1 MPGFLFQL
9 CAAHRLSFALFDDHR
24 HLTQVHHRALTARAA
39 VAAVAAARLRRRRA
53 LRAPATHLHKRRR
66 VLGLHSLLFNKLHP
80 YELTD
85 MASQQQ
91 AIRRRYS
98 VADRLPADLVN
109 PTTSNSN
116 SETAPNST
124 IPATATSNPAVAIA
138 ASVDPRF
145 VPVRDLTQGSKPRH
159 KNSSSHNHN
168 GSMSSTVAMPPPPA
182 PKDDSIPFRRG
193 HARAKSSVS
202 SMNRQV
208 NRLSLTLPIAPP
220 TSDPSRP
227 TPTSS
232 AMSSVPPTPIDSGIS
247 TPADANEFIIA
258 IAAQERRVLELREE
272 LLRAEADLTSLKKK
286 WTTQE
291 KKGDPIPFEAYRS
304 PVLPSEDDGAS
315 VRRSVDSDRR
325 KLLHQAQSSP
335 TTPNRRRVLRGG
347 HTRTLSLLSPAKP
360 DAGFSLY
367 QDRDHEHEQV
377 ILPSLERRTA
387 QLTNPHLSKRASW
400 QPRSQQGGPVVPQ
413 IVEDFKLG
421 LRAFVEDIRQITV
434 GDEPING
441 QPVRSS
447 STGENSR
454 TQDTIR
460 PNRPLRPKVSTVFEP
475 PHSNSET
482 AETSETKSTSITT
495 TSKSRPEMPARSK
508 TKSKNKSFSW
518 QPLGFDSMDDNDW
531 SNWDSPAS
539 SSKTSRWSGST
550 IGSGGLDNMS
560 ATSDEG
566 ELADSPSKKKSTG
579 YETPLLSP
587 KLEELLPNLV
597 NQFSPSNIKRTATNL
612 MDEWEKSLT
621 DPNYPHQSQNKE
633 NTA

>member
-1 MPGFLFQL
+1 
-9 CAAHRLSFALFDDHR
+9 
-24 HLTQVHHRALTARAA
+24 
-39 VAAVAAARLRRRRA
+39 
-53 LRAPATHLHKRRR
+53 
-66 VLGLHSLLFNKLHP
+66 
-80 YELTD
+80 
-85 MASQQQ
+85 MASHQ

-98 VADRLPADLVN
+98 VADRLPSDLII
-109 PTTSNSN
+109 PTASNTN

-124 IPATATSNPAVAIA
+124 IPAATPALAPA
-138 ASVDPRF
+138 ATITPRF
-145 VPVRDLTQGSKPRH
+145 TPLAQGSKARQM
-159 KNSSSHNHN
+159 NSSSHNRH
-168 GSMSSTVAMPPPPA
+168 GSMSSVAAMPPPSA
-182 PKDDSIPFRRG
+182 QRDDSIPFRRG
-193 HARAKSSVS
+193 HTRAKSSVS

-227 TPTSS
+227 TPTSA

-247 TPADANEFIIA
+247 SPADANEFIIA

-272 LLRAEADLTSLKKK
+272 LSRAEAELSSLKKK

-291 KKGDPIPFEAYRS
+291 KKGDPVPVEAYRS
-304 PVLPSEDDGAS
+304 PVLPTEDDGAP

-325 KLLHQAQSSP
+325 KLLQQNQGAA
-335 TTPNRRRVLRGG
+335 TPNRRRVLRGG

-367 QDRDHEHEQV
+367 QDRDHEHETV
-377 ILPSLERRTA
+377 KLPSLERRTA

-400 QPRSQQGGPVVPQ
+400 QPRTQQNVPGASQ

-441 QPVRSS
+441 QPVRSNS
-447 STGENSR
+447 VTENRSEVTR
-454 TQDTIR
+454 NQDTIR

-482 AETSETKSTSITT
+482 TETTETKPSTSTT
-495 TSKSRPEMPARSK
+495 AASKSRPEMPARSK

-531 SNWDSPAS
+531 SNWESPAS

-550 IGSGGLDNMS
+550 IGSGGLDDMS

-566 ELADSPSKKKSTG
+566 EPADSPSKKKSTG

-587 KLEELLPNLV
+587 KLEEISNMV
-597 NQFSPSNIKRTATNL
+597 NRFSPSNIKRTATTL

-621 DPNYPHQSQNKE
+621 DPNYPHGSQNKE

>member
-1 MPGFLFQL
+1 
-9 CAAHRLSFALFDDHR
+9 
-24 HLTQVHHRALTARAA
+24 
-39 VAAVAAARLRRRRA
+39 
-53 LRAPATHLHKRRR
+53 
-66 VLGLHSLLFNKLHP
+66 
-80 YELTD
+80 

-98 VADRLPADLVN
+98 VADRLPADLVL
-109 PTTSNSN
+109 PTTPSNSN
-116 SETAPNST
+116 FETAPNST
-124 IPATATSNPAVAIA
+124 ISATASPTVGVA
-138 ASVDPRF
+138 ASVNPRYA
-145 VPVRDLTQGSKPRH
+145 PVRDLAQGSNPRH
-159 KNSSSHNHN
+159 LNSSSHNRH
-168 GSMSSTVAMPPPPA
+168 GSMASTAAMPSRPA
-182 PKDDSIPFRRG
+182 SKDESAPFRRG

-227 TPTSS
+227 TPTSAS
-232 AMSSVPPTPIDSGIS
+232 ISSVPPTPIESGIA

-272 LLRAEADLTSLKKK
+272 LSRAEADLTLLKKK
-286 WTTQE
+286 WTAQE
-291 KKGDPIPFEAYRS
+291 KKGDTIPLEAFRS
-304 PVLPSEDDGAS
+304 PILSSEDDAAS
-315 VRRSVDSDRR
+315 FRRSVDSDRR
-325 KLLHQAQSSP
+325 KLLQQTQNPA
-335 TTPNRRRVLRGG
+335 TPNRRRVLRGG

-377 ILPSLERRTA
+377 KLPSIERRTA

-400 QPRSQQGGPVVPQ
+400 QPRTQQNGPVVPQ

-441 QPVRSS
+441 QPVRS
-447 STGENSR
+447 NSVNER
-454 TQDTIR
+454 
-460 PNRPLRPKVSTVFEP
+460 
-475 PHSNSET
+475 
-482 AETSETKSTSITT
+482 A
-495 TSKSRPEMPARSK
+495 SKRPELPSRSK

-531 SNWDSPAS
+531 SNWESPAS

-550 IGSGGLDNMS
+550 IGSGGLDDMS

-566 ELADSPSKKKSTG
+566 EPADSPSKKSTG

-587 KLEELLPNLV
+587 KLEELLPNIV
-597 NQFSPSNIKRTATNL
+597 NQFSPSNIKRTATTL

-621 DPNYPHQSQNKE
+621 DPNYPHQTQNKE
-633 NTA
+633 NTT

>member
-1 MPGFLFQL
+1 
-9 CAAHRLSFALFDDHR
+9 
-24 HLTQVHHRALTARAA
+24 
-39 VAAVAAARLRRRRA
+39 
-53 LRAPATHLHKRRR
+53 
-66 VLGLHSLLFNKLHP
+66 
-80 YELTD
+80 

-98 VADRLPADLVN
+98 VADRLPAHLVN
-109 PTTSNSN
+109 STTSNSN
-116 SETAPNST
+116 PETAPDST
-124 IPATATSNPAVAIA
+124 ISATSTPAVAIA
-138 ASVDPRF
+138 ASIDPRF
-145 VPVRDLTQGSKPRH
+145 APVRDLSQGSNPRH
-159 KNSSSHNHN
+159 QNSSSHSHH
-168 GSMSSTVAMPPPPA
+168 GSMSSTSAMPPPSTPR
-182 PKDDSIPFRRG
+182 DDSVPFRPG
-193 HARAKSSVS
+193 HSRARSSVS

-232 AMSSVPPTPIDSGIS
+232 AMSSVPPTPIDSGIAS
-247 TPADANEFIIA
+247 PADASEFIIA

-272 LLRAEADLTSLKKK
+272 LLRAEAELTSLKKK

-315 VRRSVDSDRR
+315 VRRSAESDRR
-325 KLLHQAQSSP
+325 KLLQQTQAP
-335 TTPNRRRVLRGG
+335 ATPNRRRVLRGG

-367 QDRDHEHEQV
+367 SDRDHEHEQV
-377 ILPSLERRTA
+377 VLPSIERRTA

-400 QPRSQQGGPVVPQ
+400 QPRSQQSGPVVPQ

-441 QPVRSS
+441 QVARSNGVS
-447 STGENSR
+447 ENAR

-475 PHSNSET
+475 PHNSSET
-482 AETSETKSTSITT
+482 AEKTETKLSTSTAT

-508 TKSKNKSFSW
+508 TKSKTKTFSW

-566 ELADSPSKKKSTG
+566 ETADQDSPSKKKSTG

-587 KLEELLPNLV
+587 KLEELLPSLV

>member
-9 CAAHRLSFALFDDHR
+9 CLVHRCSSALFDDHR
-24 HLTQVHHRALTARAA
+24 RLTQSHYRALTARAA

-53 LRAPATHLHKRRR
+53 QRAPATHLHKRRR
-66 VLGLHSLLFNKLHP
+66 VLGLHSLSYNTYIHP
-80 YELTD
+80 LTLDPYKSMD
-85 MASQQQ
+85 MDSQQ
-91 AIRRRYS
+91 AIRRRCS
-98 VADRLPADLVN
+98 VADRLPADFVI
-109 PTTSNSN
+109 PTTSSSN
-116 SETAPNST
+116 FETAPDST
-124 IPATATSNPAVAIA
+124 ISSTTTTAVA
-138 ASVDPRF
+138 ASVNPRYAPARNL
-145 VPVRDLTQGSKPRH
+145 V
-159 KNSSSHNHN
+159 SHNRH
-168 GSMSSTVAMPPPPA
+168 GSMSSVGGIPPPPQR
-182 PKDDSIPFRRG
+182 DESISHRRG
-193 HARAKSSVS
+193 HTRAKSSVS

-232 AMSSVPPTPIDSGIS
+232 AMSSVPPTPIDSGIVS
-247 TPADANEFIIA
+247 PAGANEFIIA

-272 LLRAEADLTSLKKK
+272 LSRAEAELTSLKKK

-291 KKGDPIPFEAYRS
+291 KKGDSIPVEAYRS
-304 PVLPSEDDGAS
+304 PVLPSDGDGSS
-315 VRRSVDSDRR
+315 VRRSAESDRR
-325 KLLHQAQSSP
+325 RLLQQTGATS
-335 TTPNRRRVLRGG
+335 PNRRRVLRGG

-360 DAGFSLY
+360 DGGFSLY

-377 ILPSLERRTA
+377 KLPSIERRTA
-387 QLTNPHLSKRASW
+387 QLTNPHLNKRASW
-400 QPRSQQGGPVVPQ
+400 QPRTQQNVPGAAQ

-441 QPVRSS
+441 QPVRS
-447 STGENSR
+447 NSVSDRNETPR
-454 TQDTIR
+454 TQDTVR
-460 PNRPLRPKVSTVFEP
+460 ANRPLRPKVSTVFEP
-475 PHSNSET
+475 PHNNSET
-482 AETSETKSTSITT
+482 TERSETKSQTSTT
-495 TSKSRPEMPARSK
+495 AASKTRPEMPARSK

-531 SNWDSPAS
+531 SNWESPAS

-550 IGSGGLDNMS
+550 IGSSGLDDMS

-566 ELADSPSKKKSTG
+566 EPADSPSKKKSSG

-587 KLEELLPNLV
+587 KLEELLPTIV
-597 NQFSPSNIKRTATNL
+597 NQFSPSNLKRTATNL

-621 DPNYPHQSQNKE
+621 DPNYPHQSQAQE

>member
-1 MPGFLFQL
+1 
-9 CAAHRLSFALFDDHR
+9 
-24 HLTQVHHRALTARAA
+24 
-39 VAAVAAARLRRRRA
+39 
-53 LRAPATHLHKRRR
+53 
-66 VLGLHSLLFNKLHP
+66 
-80 YELTD
+80 

-98 VADRLPADLVN
+98 VVDRLPADLVI
-109 PTTSNSN
+109 PTTTSNSN
-116 SETAPNST
+116 FETAPNST
-124 IPATATSNPAVAIA
+124 ISVPTSPTAGVL
-138 ASVDPRF
+138 ASVNPRHT
-145 VPVRDLTQGSKPRH
+145 RRELAQGSKPRH
-159 KNSSSHNHN
+159 LNSFSHNRH
-168 GSMSSTVAMPPPPA
+168 GSMTSTAAMPPPST
-182 PKDDSIPFRRG
+182 PKDESIPFRRG

-227 TPTSS
+227 TPTSAS
-232 AMSSVPPTPIDSGIS
+232 ISSVPPTPIDSGID

-272 LLRAEADLTSLKKK
+272 LSRAEADLTLLKKK
-286 WTTQE
+286 WTAQE
-291 KKGDPIPFEAYRS
+291 KKGDAAPVEAFRS
-304 PVLPSEDDGAS
+304 PILSSEDDGAS
-315 VRRSVDSDRR
+315 MRRSGDSDRR
-325 KLLHQAQSSP
+325 KLLQQTQNAA
-335 TTPNRRRVLRGG
+335 TPNRRRVLRGG

-377 ILPSLERRTA
+377 KLPSIERRTA

-400 QPRSQQGGPVVPQ
+400 QPRTQQTGPVVPQ

-441 QPVRSS
+441 QSIRSTS
-447 STGENSR
+447 VNERSEINR
-454 TQDTIR
+454 AQDTIR

-475 PHSNSET
+475 PHNNSDTMET
-482 AETSETKSTSITT
+482 TDIKSSTSASTA
-495 TSKSRPEMPARSK
+495 SKRPEMPARSK

-531 SNWDSPAS
+531 SNWESPAS

-550 IGSGGLDNMS
+550 IGSGGLDDMS

-566 ELADSPSKKKSTG
+566 EPVESPSKKKSTG

-587 KLEELLPNLV
+587 KLEELLPNIV

-621 DPNYPHQSQNKE
+621 DPNYPHQTQNKE

>member
-1 MPGFLFQL
+1 
-9 CAAHRLSFALFDDHR
+9 
-24 HLTQVHHRALTARAA
+24 
-39 VAAVAAARLRRRRA
+39 
-53 LRAPATHLHKRRR
+53 
-66 VLGLHSLLFNKLHP
+66 
-80 YELTD
+80 

-98 VADRLPADLVN
+98 VADRLPADLVL
-109 PTTSNSN
+109 PTTPSNSN
-116 SETAPNST
+116 FETAPSST
-124 IPATATSNPAVAIA
+124 ISATASPTVGVA
-138 ASVDPRF
+138 ASVNPRYA
-145 VPVRDLTQGSKPRH
+145 PVRDLAQGSNPRH
-159 KNSSSHNHN
+159 LNSSSHNRH
-168 GSMSSTVAMPPPPA
+168 GSMTSTAAMPSRPA
-182 PKDDSIPFRRG
+182 SKDESVPFRRG

-227 TPTSS
+227 TPTSAS
-232 AMSSVPPTPIDSGIS
+232 MSSVPPTPIESGIA

-272 LLRAEADLTSLKKK
+272 LSRAEADLTLLKKK
-286 WTTQE
+286 WTAQE
-291 KKGDPIPFEAYRS
+291 KKGDTIPLEAFRS
-304 PVLPSEDDGAS
+304 PILSSEDDAAS
-315 VRRSVDSDRR
+315 IRRSVDSDRR
-325 KLLHQAQSSP
+325 KLLQQTQNPA
-335 TTPNRRRVLRGG
+335 TPNRRRVLRGG

-377 ILPSLERRTA
+377 KLPSIERRTA

-400 QPRSQQGGPVVPQ
+400 QPRTQQNGPAVPQ

-441 QPVRSS
+441 QPIRSNS
-447 STGENSR
+447 VNERGEANR
-454 TQDTIR
+454 NQDTIR

-475 PHSNSET
+475 PHNNSDT
-482 AETSETKSTSITT
+482 TETKSSTS
-495 TSKSRPEMPARSK
+495 TSTASKRPELPARSK

-531 SNWDSPAS
+531 SNWESPAS

-550 IGSGGLDNMS
+550 IGSGGLDDMS

-566 ELADSPSKKKSTG
+566 EPADSPSKKKSTG

-587 KLEELLPNLV
+587 KLEELLPNIV
-597 NQFSPSNIKRTATNL
+597 NQFSPSNIKRTATTL

-621 DPNYPHQSQNKE
+621 DPNYPHQTQNKE

>member
-1 MPGFLFQL
+1 M
-9 CAAHRLSFALFDDHR
+9 
-24 HLTQVHHRALTARAA
+24 
-39 VAAVAAARLRRRRA
+39 
-53 LRAPATHLHKRRR
+53 
-66 VLGLHSLLFNKLHP
+66 
-80 YELTD
+80 D

-124 IPATATSNPAVAIA
+124 IPATSTSAVAIA

-232 AMSSVPPTPIDSGIS
+232 AMSSVPPTPIDSGVS
-247 TPADANEFIIA
+247 SPADANEFIIA

-325 KLLHQAQSSP
+325 KLLQQTQSP

-377 ILPSLERRTA
+377 ILPSIERRTA

-400 QPRSQQGGPVVPQ
+400 QPRSQQTGPVVPQ
-413 IVEDFKLG
+413 LVEDFKLG

-441 QPVRSS
+441 QPVRS
-447 STGENSR
+447 NSISDNTR

-482 AETSETKSTSITT
+482 TETKSTSTAT

-566 ELADSPSKKKSTG
+566 EPADSPSKKKSTG

-587 KLEELLPNLV
+587 NLEELLPNLV

>member
-1 MPGFLFQL
+1 M
-9 CAAHRLSFALFDDHR
+9 AL
-24 HLTQVHHRALTARAA
+24 
-39 VAAVAAARLRRRRA
+39 
-53 LRAPATHLHKRRR
+53 
-66 VLGLHSLLFNKLHP
+66 
-80 YELTD
+80 
-85 MASQQQ
+85 QQQ

-98 VADRLPADLVN
+98 VADRLPADLVI
-109 PTTSNSN
+109 PTTNSN

-124 IPATATSNPAVAIA
+124 ISATTSPTIGVA
-138 ASVDPRF
+138 ASVNPRYA
-145 VPVRDLTQGSKPRH
+145 PVYDLAQGSKPKH
-159 KNSSSHNHN
+159 LDSPSHNRHS
-168 GSMSSTVAMPPPPA
+168 SMNSAAAMPPPSA
-182 PKDDSIPFRRG
+182 QKDESIPFKRG

-227 TPTSS
+227 TPTSAS
-232 AMSSVPPTPIDSGIS
+232 ISSVPPTPIDSGIA

-272 LLRAEADLTSLKKK
+272 LSRAEAELASLKKK

-291 KKGDPIPFEAYRS
+291 KKNETTPVEAYRS
-304 PVLPSEDDGAS
+304 PILSSEDDGS
-315 VRRSVDSDRR
+315 SFRRSVDSDRR
-325 KLLHQAQSSP
+325 KLFQQTQNAAAPS
-335 TTPNRRRVLRGG
+335 RRKVLRGG

-360 DAGFSLY
+360 DAGFSMY

-377 ILPSLERRTA
+377 KLPSIERRTA

-400 QPRSQQGGPVVPQ
+400 QPRTQQNGPAVPQ

-441 QPVRSS
+441 QSIRSNNVS
-447 STGENSR
+447 ERSESTR

-475 PHSNSET
+475 PHNNSET
-482 AETSETKSTSITT
+482 TETTGTKTSTSTAT
-495 TSKSRPEMPARSK
+495 TSKRPEMPARSK

-531 SNWDSPAS
+531 SNWESPAS

-550 IGSGGLDNMS
+550 IGSGGLDDMS

-566 ELADSPSKKKSTG
+566 EPVDSPSKKKSTG

-587 KLEELLPNLV
+587 KLEELLPNIV
-597 NQFSPSNIKRTATNL
+597 NQFSPSNLKRTATTL

-621 DPNYPHQSQNKE
+621 DPNYPHQTQNKE